1 MSQTG
6 AWFWFRFTGLQKRHE
21 VCKACVRY
29 YYAYS
34 FFHFPSN
41 DFFKLSSIFSPPIS
55 NDKKDR
61 SLRILSRYSGPM
73 ITGLVLITRVISSN
87 HAG

>member
-21 VCKACVRY
+21 VCKACVSY
-29 YYAYS
+29 YNAYS

-41 DFFKLSSIFSPPIS
+41 DFFLNFLQFFLHQSPTI
-55 NDKKDR
+55 KK
-61 SLRILSRYSGPM
+61 IGHY
-73 ITGLVLITRVISSN
+73 
-87 HAG
+87 AF